1 MKILQHRDVGQG
13 PVQDGLRMLAALA
26 LLPAIALSILLTL
39 ASSPPVAAAT
49 AHEHAPDRLEH
60 RRWLSSDGGPSQV
73 GAIANA
79 ADGYLWLGT
88 NDSLVRFDGLRFRR
102 HPPGARGAP
111 AIVSSLLAQG
121 DALWVGLRS
130 GGVAL
135 SRPGAVL
142 ARERGPDAPA
152 GVVYGLAQDRSQ
164 AIWVAAEDG
173 LARRANGAWRR
184 IGRDQGFDEAGARA
198 VFVDRGGVL
207 WAAGEHTLYYLR
219 DGDRRF
225 TDTGLRVDGVSQI
238 AQAPDGAL
246 WLAERRGSRV
256 HRVVLEGGALSSG
269 TARLDAPA
277 TSLAFDGAGGLWLGT
292 TGRGLLHV
300 ARPDGLAALAGAS
313 RFTARQGLSSDFVW
327 RLHLDAAGNLWVGTN
342 AGLDRFRPRIL
353 APSAFPPDALNV
365 ALAAGPDG
373 SMWGGPG
380 SGSALRL
387 QEGRMQALPMP
398 APVNSAIRDAEGG
411 IWMAGPAGIWRAPH
425 RAQRQLEFV
434 ADLPPGAAGQA
445 PVRAMARDGQG
456 VLWVSINKVG
466 LFRLEA
472 GGWAKVAGT
481 PPGASQ
487 RMPVSALAAPDGWL
501 WFGYRD
507 GLLEARRDGRTL
519 RWTQADGL
527 GHVTALAHHAGRSWV
542 GGQHGLAWVE
552 AGRLRRL
559 ALPGDGM
566 FDNIY
571 AIVPVPTG
579 DGRQADLWLHA
590 RAGIFQLPAAELAH
604 AMARPGHRIRYRSFD
619 ALGGLA
625 NDPHQVL
632 PLPTAVRASD
642 GRLWFSTGGGVVSLD
657 PARLPPAE
665 PGPPVEIEAVSVDG
679 ARLAPGA
686 PLSLGSGVQ
695 RIAIDYTAPSL
706 AAPERLSFRYR
717 LDGFDTDWV
726 DAGRARQAIYT
737 GLAPGAYAFRVVALN
752 KDGVPSP
759 REAVLQLRVARAFYR
774 HPLFLAGA
782 GLLLLAALRM
792 VYRTTARRA
801 AERVRDRLQERHRE
815 RERIAR
821 ELHDTLLQGVHGLVL
836 RFQAAA
842 DMLPSGAPARAQL
855 EQALVRA
862 DQVLVEGRDRVRALR
877 GGPLDTRE
885 LHEALAAAG
894 EELAAQWDCGFAF
907 ALDGTVR
914 RLQPG
919 ILDEVYRIGHEAL
932 RNAFAHARAAQVTV
946 DVAYRRAA
954 FVLTVADDGCGI
966 DPSWLAGHGRPD
978 HWGLRGMRERAERI
992 GARLEIH
999 GGAGHGGRGTR
1010 VVLTLS
1016 ARIAYRGR
1024 PFWRRGWLRGA

>member
-1 MKILQHRDVGQG
+1 
-13 PVQDGLRMLAALA
+13 MLAALA
-26 LLPAIALSILLTL
+26 LALIL
-39 ASSPPVAAAT
+39 ASSAPVAAT
-49 AHEHAPDRLEH
+49 VHEHAPDRLDH

-73 GAIANA
+73 GAIAHA

-111 AIVSSLLAQG
+111 PIVSSLLAQG

-135 SRPGAVL
+135 ARPGAAL

-152 GVVYGLAQDRSQ
+152 GVVFGLAQDRSQ
-164 AIWVAAEDG
+164 AIWAAAEDG

-184 IGRDQGFDEAGARA
+184 IGRDQGIDDAGARA

-207 WAAGEHTLYYLR
+207 WVAGEHTLYYLR

-225 TDTGLRVDGVSQI
+225 TDTGLQVDGVSQI

-246 WLAERRGSRV
+246 WLAERRGGRV
-256 HRVVLEGGALSSG
+256 HRVVLDGGALSSA

-277 TSLAFDGAGGLWLGT
+277 TGLVFDGAGGLWLGT

-300 ARPDGLAALAGAS
+300 ARPDGVAALAGAT

-327 RLHLDAAGNLWVGTN
+327 RLHLDGAGNLWVGTN

-365 ALAAGPDG
+365 ALAAGDDG
-373 SMWGGPG
+373 SLWGGPG
-380 SGSALRL
+380 SGQALRL
-387 QEGRMQALPMP
+387 QDGRVRALAMP

-411 IWMAGPAGIWRAPH
+411 IWMAGPAGIWRSIG
-425 RAQRQLEFV
+425 AQLAFV

-445 PVRAMARDGQG
+445 PVRAMARDAQG

-472 GGWAKVAGT
+472 QGWVRASAA
-481 PPGASQ
+481 PGRDSQ

-507 GLLEARRDGRTL
+507 GLLEARRGGQTL
-519 RWTQADGL
+519 RWDSSESLDL
-527 GHVTALAHHAGRSWV
+527 GHVTALAHHAGRTWV
-542 GGQHGLAWVE
+542 GGQHGLAYVE
-552 AGRLRRL
+552 ADRLRRL
-559 ALPGDGM
+559 PLPDDGV

-571 AIVPVPTG
+571 AIVPVPAA
-579 DGRQADLWLHA
+579 DGREADLWLHA
-590 RAGIFQLPAAELAH
+590 RAGIFQVGAAELRRAV
-604 AMARPGHRIRYRSFD
+604 ATPGHRLRYRSFD

-632 PLPTAVRASD
+632 PLPTAVRAAD

-665 PGPPVEIEAVSVDG
+665 PGPAVGIEAVSVDG
-679 ARLAPGA
+679 ARLTPDA

-759 REAVLQLRVARAFYR
+759 REAVLPLRVARAFYR

-782 GLLLLAALRM
+782 GVLLLAALRM

-842 DMLPSGAPARAQL
+842 DMLPRGAPARAQL
-855 EQALVRA
+855 EQALLRA

-894 EELAAQWDCGFAF
+894 EELAAQWACGFAF
-907 ALDGTVR
+907 AVDGTVR
-914 RLQPG
+914 RLQPA

-932 RNAFAHARAAQVTV
+932 RNAFVHARAAQVTV

-966 DPSWLAGHGRPD
+966 DPSWLAGRGRPD

-992 GARLEIH
+992 GARLDIH
-999 GGAGHGGRGTR
+999 SGAGREGWRGTR
-1010 VVLTLS
+1010 VALTLP
-1016 ARIAYRGR
+1016 ARMAYRRR
-1024 PFWRRGWLRGA
+1024 PFWRPRWRCAP

>member
-1 MKILQHRDVGQG
+1 MDNQQLGYARAPLVRVGYWMA
-13 PVQDGLRMLAALA
+13 RWA
-26 LLPAIALSILLTL
+26 ALSILLL
-39 ASSPPVAAAT
+39 ALGATGARAAA
-49 AHEHAPDRLEH
+49 PNGLEH
-60 RRWLSSDGGPSQV
+60 RRWLSADGGPSQV
-73 GAIANA
+73 GAIAEG

-102 HPPGARGAP
+102 QSPAARGAP

-121 DALWVGLRS
+121 DSLWVGLRS

-135 SRPGAVL
+135 ARTGRAL
-142 ARERGPDAPA
+142 ARESGPGAPA
-152 GVVYGLAQDRSQ
+152 GVVFGLAQGLDG
-164 AIWVAAEDG
+164 ALWAAADDG
-173 LARRANGAWRR
+173 LARRADGAWRR
-184 IGRDQGFDEAGARA
+184 IGPDDGFDGGARA
-198 VFVDRGGVL
+198 VFVDRDGTV
-207 WAAGEHTLYYLR
+207 WAAGERRLYYLR
-219 DGDRRF
+219 AGARRF
-225 TDTGLRVDGVSQI
+225 VDTGVPVADAGQI
-238 AQAPDGAL
+238 AQAPDGAI
-246 WLAERRGSRV
+246 WLTERREGRV
-256 HRVVLEGGALSSG
+256 HRVQLVGQAVSSG
-269 TARLDAPA
+269 AARLAAPA
-277 TSLAFDGAGGLWLGT
+277 TSLVFDRAGGLWLGT

-300 ARPDGLAALAGAS
+300 AHPDGLAALAGAS
-313 RFTARQGLSSDFVW
+313 GFTAREGLSADFVW

-365 ALAAGPDG
+365 ALAAGDDG
-373 SMWGGPG
+373 SLWGGPG
-380 SGSALRL
+380 RGSVLRL
-387 QEGRMQALPMP
+387 QDGHVQALAMP
-398 APVNSAIRDAEGG
+398 APVNSALRDAEGG
-411 IWMAGPAGIWRAPH
+411 IWMAGPAGIWRSRGANL
-425 RAQRQLEFV
+425 AFV

-445 PVRAMARDGQG
+445 PVRAMARDAQG

-472 GGWAKVAGT
+472 QGWARAPVA
-481 PPGASQ
+481 PGRDSQ

-507 GLLEARRDGRTL
+507 ALLEARRGGQTL
-519 RWTQADGL
+519 RWSASDSLDL
-527 GHVTALAHHAGRSWV
+527 GHVTALAHHAGRTWV
-542 GGQHGLAWVE
+542 GGQHGLAYVE

-559 ALPGDGM
+559 PLPDDGV

-571 AIVPVPTG
+571 AIVPVPRA
-579 DGRQADLWLHA
+579 DGREADLWLHA
-590 RAGIFQLPAAELAH
+590 RAGIFQIDAAELRRA
-604 AMARPGHRIRYRSFD
+604 AATPGHRLRYRSFD

-632 PLPTAVRASD
+632 PLPTAVRAAD
-642 GRLWFSTGGGVVSLD
+642 GRLWFSTGGGVMSLD

-665 PGPPVEIEAVSVDG
+665 PGPAVEIEAVSVDG
-679 ARLAPGA
+679 ARVSADA
-686 PLSLGSGVQ
+686 PLSLGPEAQ

-759 REAVLQLRVARAFYR
+759 REAVLPLRVERAFHR
-774 HPLFLAGA
+774 HPLFLAGG

-842 DMLPSGAPARAQL
+842 DMLPPGAPSRAQL
-855 EQALVRA
+855 EQALARA

-877 GGPLDTRE
+877 GGPLDTGE

-894 EELAAQWDCGFAF
+894 EELAAQWTCGFAF
-907 ALDGTVR
+907 TVGGPVR
-914 RLQPG
+914 RLQPA

-966 DPSWLAGHGRPD
+966 DPSWLDGHGRPD

-992 GARLEIH
+992 GARLDIDS
-999 GGAGHGGRGTR
+999 GAGREGGHGTR
-1010 VVLTLS
+1010 VVLTLPG
-1016 ARIAYRGR
+1016 RIAYRSR

>member
-1 MKILQHRDVGQG
+1 MGSRV
-13 PVQDGLRMLAALA
+13 PAAPWTAVFAALSV
-26 LLPAIALSILLTL
+26 LLATL
-39 ASSPPVAAAT
+39 GVTDAQAASPN
-49 AHEHAPDRLEH
+49 DLEH
-60 RRWLSSDGGPSQV
+60 RRWLSADGGPSQV
-73 GAIANA
+73 GAIAEG

-102 HPPGARGAP
+102 QSPAARGAP
-111 AIVSSLLAQG
+111 AIVSSLLARG
-121 DALWVGLRS
+121 DILWVGLRS

-135 SRPGAVL
+135 ARPGRAL
-142 ARERGPDAPA
+142 EREPGPGAPA
-152 GVVYGLAQDRSQ
+152 GTVFGLAQGRDG
-164 AIWVAAEDG
+164 ALWAAAEDG

-184 IGRDQGFDEAGARA
+184 IGAEHGVDGGARA
-198 VFVDRGGVL
+198 VLVDRAGTV
-207 WAAGEHTLYYLR
+207 WAAGERRLYYLR
-219 DGDRRF
+219 PGAQRF
-225 TDTGLRVDGVSQI
+225 VDAGVRVADASQI
-238 AQAPDGAL
+238 AQAPDGAI
-246 WLAERRGSRV
+246 WLSERRAGRI
-256 HRVVLEGGALSSG
+256 HRVVLVGGAVSFG
-269 TARLDAPA
+269 TARLEAPS

-292 TGRGLLHV
+292 AGRGLLHV

-327 RLHLDAAGNLWVGTN
+327 RLHLDRAGNLWVGTN

-353 APSAFPPDALNV
+353 APSAFPPGALNV
-365 ALAAGPDG
+365 ALAAGGDG
-373 SMWGGPG
+373 SLWGGPG

-387 QEGRMQALPMP
+387 QGSRVRALAMP

-411 IWMAGPAGIWRAPH
+411 IWMAGPAGIWRSRGA
-425 RAQRQLEFV
+425 RLEFV

-445 PVRAMARDGQG
+445 PVRAMARDAQG

-466 LFRLEA
+466 LFRREA
-472 GGWAKVAGT
+472 QGWVRAPVA
-481 PPGASQ
+481 PGRDSQ

-507 GLLEARRDGRTL
+507 GLLEARRGGQTL
-519 RWTQADGL
+519 RWSASDDL
-527 GHVTALAHHAGRSWV
+527 GHVTALAHHAGRTWV
-542 GGQHGLAWVE
+542 GGQHGLAYVE

-559 ALPGDGM
+559 PLPDDGV

-571 AIVPVPTG
+571 AIVPVAAATG
-579 DGRQADLWLHA
+579 AADVDLWLHA
-590 RAGIFQLPAAELAH
+590 RAGISQIGAAELRR
-604 AMARPGHRIRYRSFD
+604 AMATPGHRIRYRSFD

-632 PLPTAVRASD
+632 PLPTAVSGAD
-642 GRLWFSTGGGVVSLD
+642 GRLWFSTSGGVVALD

-665 PGPPVEIEAVSVDG
+665 PGPMVGIEAVSVDG
-679 ARLAPGA
+679 ARVDPAASLSLAPQA
-686 PLSLGSGVQ
+686 Q

-706 AAPERLSFRYR
+706 AAPERLGFRYR

-737 GLAPGAYAFRVVALN
+737 GLAPGAYRFRVIALN

-759 REAVLQLRVARAFYR
+759 REAVLLFRVAQAFYR

-782 GLLLLAALRM
+782 AVLALAALRLA
-792 VYRTTARRA
+792 YRATARRA

-842 DMLPSGAPARAQL
+842 DTLPADAPARARL

-862 DQVLVEGRDRVRALR
+862 DQVLVEGRERVRALR

-894 EELAAQWDCGFAF
+894 EELAAQWACGFAF
-907 ALDGTVR
+907 AVRGTVR
-914 RLQPG
+914 RLQPAV
-919 ILDEVYRIGHEAL
+919 LDEVCRIGLEAL
-932 RNAFAHARAAQVTV
+932 RNAFAHARAAQVRIEV
-946 DVAYRRAA
+946 VYRRSA
-954 FVLTVADDGCGI
+954 FVLTVADDGRGI
-966 DPSWLAGHGRPD
+966 DPAWLREQGRPD

-992 GARLEIH
+992 GARLDIH
-999 GGAGHGGRGTR
+999 SGGGREGWRGTR
-1010 VVLTLS
+1010 VALTLP
-1016 ARIAYRGR
+1016 ARMAYRGR
-1024 PFWRRGWLRGA
+1024 PF

>member
-1 MKILQHRDVGQG
+1 MGSRV
-13 PVQDGLRMLAALA
+13 PAAPWTAVLA
-26 LLPAIALSILLTL
+26 ALSILLATL
-39 ASSPPVAAAT
+39 GVAGAQAAA
-49 AHEHAPDRLEH
+49 PNDLEH
-60 RRWLSSDGGPSQV
+60 RRWLSADGGPSQV
-73 GAIANA
+73 GAIAEG

-102 HPPGARGAP
+102 QSPAARGAP
-111 AIVSSLLAQG
+111 AIVSSLLARG
-121 DALWVGLRS
+121 DTLWVGLRS

-135 SRPGAVL
+135 ARPGRAL
-142 ARERGPDAPA
+142 EREPGPGAPA
-152 GVVYGLAQDRSQ
+152 GTVFGLAQAPDG
-164 AIWVAAEDG
+164 ALWAAAEDG

-184 IGRDQGFDEAGARA
+184 IGAEHGVDGGARA
-198 VFVDRGGVL
+198 VLVDRAGTV
-207 WAAGEHTLYYLR
+207 WAAGERRLYYLR
-219 DGDRRF
+219 PGAQRF
-225 TDTGLRVDGVSQI
+225 VDAGVRVADAGQI
-238 AQAPDGAL
+238 AQAPDGAI
-246 WLAERRGSRV
+246 WLSERRAGRI
-256 HRVVLEGGALSSG
+256 HRVALVGGAVSFG
-269 TARLDAPA
+269 TARLEAPA
-277 TSLAFDGAGGLWLGT
+277 TSLAFDGDGGLWLGT

-327 RLHLDAAGNLWVGTN
+327 RLHLDGSGNLWVGTN
-342 AGLDRFRPRIL
+342 AGLDRFRARIL
-353 APSAFPPDALNV
+353 APSAFPPGALNV
-365 ALAAGPDG
+365 ALAAGDDG
-373 SMWGGPG
+373 SLWGGPG

-387 QEGRMQALPMP
+387 QGGRVQALAMP
-398 APVNSAIRDAEGG
+398 APVNSAIRDADGAV
-411 IWMAGPAGIWRAPH
+411 WMAGPAGIWRAHH
-425 RAQRQLEFV
+425 RADRQLAFV

-445 PVRAMARDGQG
+445 PVRAMARDAHG

-466 LFRLEA
+466 LFRHEA
-472 GGWAKVAGT
+472 QGWVRAPVA
-481 PPGASQ
+481 PGRDSQ

-507 GLLEARRDGRTL
+507 GLLEARRGGRTL
-519 RWTQADGL
+519 RWSAADGLDL
-527 GHVTALAHHAGRSWV
+527 GHVTALAHHAGRTWV
-542 GGQHGLAWVE
+542 GGQHGLAYVD

-559 ALPGDGM
+559 PLPDDGV

-571 AIVPVPTG
+571 AIVPVAAATG
-579 DGRQADLWLHA
+579 TADVDLWLHA
-590 RAGIFQLPAAELAH
+590 RAGIFQIGAAELRR
-604 AMARPGHRIRYRSFD
+604 AMGTPGHRMRYRSFD

-632 PLPTAVRASD
+632 PLPTAVRGAD

-665 PGPPVEIEAVSVDG
+665 PGPKVEIEAVSVDG
-679 ARLAPGA
+679 ARVDPDA
-686 PLSLGSGVQ
+686 PLKLGPEAQ

-706 AAPERLSFRYR
+706 AAPERLGFRYR

-737 GLAPGAYAFRVVALN
+737 GLAPGAYRFRVIALN

-759 REAVLQLRVARAFYR
+759 REAVLPFRVAQAFYR

-782 GLLLLAALRM
+782 AVLALAALRLA
-792 VYRTTARRA
+792 YRATARRA

-842 DMLPSGAPARAQL
+842 DTLPADAPARARL

-862 DQVLVEGRDRVRALR
+862 DQVLVEGRERVRALR

-894 EELAAQWDCGFAF
+894 EELSAQWACGFAF
-907 ALDGTVR
+907 AVRGTVR
-914 RLQPG
+914 RLQPAV
-919 ILDEVYRIGHEAL
+919 LDEVCRIGLEAL
-932 RNAFAHARAAQVTV
+932 RNAFAHARAAQVRIEV
-946 DVAYRRAA
+946 VYRRSA
-954 FVLTVADDGCGI
+954 FVLTVADDGRGI
-966 DPSWLAGHGRPD
+966 DPAWLREQGRPD

-992 GARLEIH
+992 GARLDIH
-999 GGAGHGGRGTR
+999 SGGGREGWRGTR
-1010 VVLTLS
+1010 VALTLP
-1016 ARIAYRGR
+1016 ARMAYRGR
-1024 PFWRRGWLRGA
+1024 PF